1 MGGRPGRVATERYT
15 MQRDSLGIEFIS
27 LFMERKGKGEGKKRE
42 KGEKGRRGKGG
53 RGYLFRR
60 GMERERMEWACPSYK
75 SNLAHVLRGLHSC
88 SCVLHRSHDHAAC
101 KASLLH

>member
-1 MGGRPGRVATERYT
+1 MGGRPGGVATERYT

-27 LFMERKGKGEGKKRE
+27 LFMERKGKGEEKKRE

-60 GMERERMEWACPSYK
+60 GMERESRLERRQGSPCLDRMREGWWEWVELDS
-75 SNLAHVLRGLHSC
+75 
-88 SCVLHRSHDHAAC
+88 
-101 KASLLH
+101 